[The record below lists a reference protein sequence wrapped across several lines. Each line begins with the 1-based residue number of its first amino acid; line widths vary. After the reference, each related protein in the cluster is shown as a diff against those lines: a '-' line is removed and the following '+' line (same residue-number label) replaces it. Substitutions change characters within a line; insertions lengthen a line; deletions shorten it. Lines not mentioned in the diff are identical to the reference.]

1 MKKIIAILLAVMTI
15 LSLTACGG
23 KNVSSNNIKRNESW
37 QDITDYMN

>member
-1 MKKIIAILLAVMTI
+1 MKKIIAMLLAVMTI

-23 KNVSSNNIKRNESW
+23 KKASSNNIKRNESW